1 MEPLEA
7 CCMERNTSQ
16 IMPKKTSRVTLR
28 KALRALRNEL
38 PESQQQR
45 AAIAVRDNLMSL
57 PDITNASSIACYLPN
72 DGEVDLRPFMHAC
85 WKLNNASALYTSLP
99 VLHPVCKGHLLF
111 LRYSEKTPMR
121 VNKYNIE
128 EPVLACPDVIPT
140 FHHQVILMPLVGFD
154 ASGNRLGMGGGY
166 YDRTLASIQAQIIK
180 PKLIGIA
187 HDCQQVDQLPVQH
200 WDIPVNAILTPTQQ
214 LSFNRT

>member
-1 MEPLEA
+1 MEPLVA
-7 CCMERNTSQ
+7 R
-16 IMPKKTSRVTLR
+16 KTLR
-28 KALRALRNEL
+28 KSLRALRNGL
-38 PESQQQR
+38 TESEQQQ
-45 AAIAVRDNLMSL
+45 AALAVRDNLLSL

-72 DGEVDLRPFMHAC
+72 DGEIDLTPFIHSCWDLR
-85 WKLNNASALYTSLP
+85 KTSAPHTSLP
-99 VLHPVCKGHLLF
+99 VLHPVCNGHLLF
-111 LRYSEKTPMR
+111 LRYTEATQMC

-140 FHHQVILMPLVGFD
+140 FHHQIILMPLVGFD
-154 ASGNRLGMGGGY
+154 EMGNRLGMGGGY
-166 YDRTLASIQAQIIK
+166 YDRTLASIQAQSVR

-200 WDIPVNAILTPTQQ
+200 WDIPVNAIITPTQQ